1 MAILEKTAPN
11 GQIIEFDTNEFS
23 EQEMEQYLNL
33 PKFKKELPQVNQ
45 QQEETRSRNIV
56 TDIGLSA
63 IDGVRDGV
71 QASIGLVEQ
80 IGDTLGETTNVGV
93 PQAGC
98 DSTNAGDWKV
108 DSVEIVG
115 LISPAIQPA
124 WQGGA
129 KFQR

>member
-23 EQEMEQYLNL
+23 DQEMEQYLNL

-45 QQEETRSRNIV
+45 EQEETSSRNMV

-71 QASIGLVEQ
+71 QASIGSVSYTHL
-80 IGDTLGETTNVGV
+80 TLPT
-93 PQAGC
+93 
-98 DSTNAGDWKV
+98 KR
-108 DSVEIVG
+108 IV
-115 LISPAIQPA
+115 
-124 WQGGA
+124 
-129 KFQR
+129 